1 MKVDDCFYLG
11 YISKAIG
18 NKGELAF
25 KLDVDSPSSYEGLD
39 AVFIQMQRQDKQ
51 LVPFFIEESKI
62 QNNQLLRCKI
72 EGVDNQADAKSLIG
86 KSLFLP
92 IEALPKL
99 EGNQFYFHEII
110 GFEVIDQERGSIG
123 KVDKVLEFSTSNLL
137 SIPHA
142 NTEILIPINDE
153 TIVEVNRDQ
162 KTLKV
167 KTTEGLIDLYLES

>member
-39 AVFIQMQRQDKQ
+39 AVFIQMQKQDKQ

>member
-39 AVFIQMQRQDKQ
+39 AVFIQMQKQDKQ

-162 KTLKV
+162 RTLKV

>member
-167 KTTEGLIDLYLES
+167 KTTEGLIDLYLEA

>member
-162 KTLKV
+162 RTLKV

>member
-1 MKVDDCFYLG
+1 MKIENCFYLG
-11 YISKAIG
+11 YVSKSIG

-25 KLDVDSPSSYEGLD
+25 KLDVDSPSSYEGMD
-39 AVFIQMQRQDKQ
+39 AVFLQIQPKDIQ
-51 LVPFFIEESKI
+51 LVPFFMEAAKL
-62 QNNQLLRCKI
+62 QNNNLLRCKL
-72 EGVDNQADAKSLIG
+72 EGVDSQADAKSLIG
-86 KSLFLP
+86 KSLYLP

-110 GFEVIDQERGSIG
+110 GFEVIDQEKGKLG

-137 SIPHA
+137 SIPHG

-153 TIVEVNRDQ
+153 SIIEVDRDQ

>member
-51 LVPFFIEESKI
+51 LVPFFIEASKI

-72 EGVDNQADAKSLIG
+72 EGIDNQADAKSLIG